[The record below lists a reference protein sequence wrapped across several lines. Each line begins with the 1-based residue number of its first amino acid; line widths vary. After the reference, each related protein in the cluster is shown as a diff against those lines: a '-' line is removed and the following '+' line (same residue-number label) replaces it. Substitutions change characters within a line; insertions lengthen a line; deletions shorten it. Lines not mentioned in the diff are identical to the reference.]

1 MERGLDDAREGSVGE
16 NMVTPEA
23 TSEYTA
29 GLCAALTIKI
39 ESADM

>member
-1 MERGLDDAREGSVGE
+1 MERGLDDASDGSVGE

-23 TSEYTA
+23 TSECTA
-29 GLCAALTIKI
+29 GICPVLTIKI